1 MADPDSEVDWVVVE
15 EELNGI
21 PEVWKQSRFD
31 SLPHVVEV
39 LTSRDPEGALRAL
52 QQQSEAIEDLVD
64 DVVQGYHNGFNR
76 AIHNY
81 SQILKLFG
89 ESASKMSG
97 LRESLVAARLLLSTK
112 QSQLQHLW
120 YRSITLR
127 NVLTLIDQI
136 DNVSKVP
143 ARIEMLIT
151 QKLYYAAVQLHLQST
166 SMIEREGIQG
176 LGALRNVQNDLS
188 KLRSQLFFKVLEDLQ
203 LHLYGKGEY
212 SWKSNVLREDDD
224 VSDVTVAPVPDMGPS
239 HASPSPHPSVANMSR
254 RTRSFRRTS
263 SGNERFVGHFD
274 PEGVDGGD
282 GGYGPDS
289 PASVTGQFSEMST
302 RSIGSAAKKPQSRA
316 PPPWLAEAIPNDFT
330 ETMGKSEAIKSVQY
344 IQTMVECL
352 ALLGKVAAAGTI
364 LAQRLKASIKDLIV
378 TEVREKA
385 SAADLARPRVDQ
397 VAQTPVAAASSTGLA
412 TPPPSKPGNRSVAGL
427 GLGSISGLRSPIGA
441 RVDIKTTA
449 PTTGPFSSAQ
459 LATQELLNS
468 ILDRLAHVLENHVVA
483 GQTLEAKTRDG
494 VKIGSPQQNTHVA
507 PDSDADRE
515 QVMGGYSVA
524 YIWACLQGECQHL
537 LYEIVRA
544 SPDGTIADAGHLPR
558 AHDTRS
564 NGGAHGSGGL
574 TFSFR
579 YADSGAPAPGVM
591 DNLPGASLGGDGLRH
606 VRGRRG
612 EQAYSAD
619 GYGTAA
625 ILPDRGVEL
634 ISACY
639 KPLLQF
645 VDKASRILPADQA
658 ISWTDALREF
668 LDAFIRDQFLP
679 TVGAQYRSKVAD
691 AFAGP
696 AAFRL
701 QGRALTSYEKDV
713 EKGRPV
719 LQGPLSAERLIA
731 EVLRW
736 AQVMPVY
743 STSFLEVVQVLL
755 DRILERCRGVYTEAV
770 LGSLSSGLATRS
782 DMEGLMRQQVS
793 SALLSP
799 VELPPITYKEARDN
813 PPLDSEAYE
822 IDMELHNM
830 LLALRPIREEQLMT
844 DMHKIVL
851 LAALSDTLEYMADSI
866 TLFSQT
872 GSFIGTPLQRRSP
885 LKLKDGGPPR
895 AEGGGLLIGGLNN
908 LATKYRALAVDC
920 LRTLRLEV
928 QLHTIYYLQSMTSC
942 LYEAETSAEDP
953 EDFVISLTTQLT
965 RMDEEMSCY
974 ISPMRRSY
982 VFGSI
987 CSLASTAFIKEVAN
1001 IQSINSLG
1009 VRQICCNCI
1018 ALQQTLASMGC
1029 NGSSSVQQS
1038 LDRVRTYYELLNLPI
1053 ESLLAFVTEHDRLFS
1068 VQEYSNLLKVNVP
1081 GREVQPDAAQ
1091 RIARIVAP

>member
-136 DNVSKVP
+136 DNVAKVP

-176 LGALRNVQNDLS
+176 LGALRDVQHDLS

-203 LHLYGKGEY
+203 LHLYIKGEY
-212 SWKSNVLREDDD
+212 SWKSIALRKDDD

-239 HASPSPHPSVANMSR
+239 HASPTPHPSVANMSR

-263 SGNERFVGHFD
+263 SGNERLGGHFD
-274 PEGVDGGD
+274 PGGLDGGD
-282 GGYGPDS
+282 VGSGPDS
-289 PASVTGQFSEMST
+289 PASVTGQTSEMST
-302 RSIGSAAKKPQSRA
+302 RSTGSATKKPQSRA

-330 ETMGKSEAIKSVQY
+330 ETMGKSEAVKSVQY

-397 VAQTPVAAASSTGLA
+397 VSQTPVAAASSPRLA
-412 TPPPSKPGNRSVAGL
+412 TPPPSKPGNRSVAAL
-427 GLGSISGLRSPIGA
+427 GLGSISGTRSPFGA
-441 RVDIKTTA
+441 RGDIKITA

-459 LATQELLNS
+459 LATQELLQS

-483 GQTLEAKTRDG
+483 GQSLEAKTRDG
-494 VKIGSPQQNTHVA
+494 VKIGLPQQNAHVA
-507 PDSDADRE
+507 LDADGARE

-524 YIWACLQGECQHL
+524 YIWECLQTQDISLE
-537 LYEIVRA
+537 RMM
-544 SPDGTIADAGHLPR
+544 P
-558 AHDTRS
+558 
-564 NGGAHGSGGL
+564 GGAHGSGGL

-579 YADSGAPAPGVM
+579 YVDSGAPAPGVI
-591 DNLPGASLGGDGLRH
+591 DSLPGASLGGDGLRH

-612 EQAYSAD
+612 GQAYLAD

-658 ISWTDALREF
+658 NSWTDALREF

-691 AFAGP
+691 ALAGP

-830 LLALRPIREEQLMT
+830 LLSLRPIREEQLMT

-885 LKLKDGGPPR
+885 LKPKDGGSQR
-895 AEGGGLLIGGLNN
+895 TEGGGLLIGGLNN

-928 QLHTIYYLQSMTSC
+928 QLHTIYYLQSMTSR

-965 RMDEEMSCY
+965 RMDEEMCCY

-982 VFGSI
+982 VFGSV

-1001 IQSINSLG
+1001 IKSINSLG